1 MLRQID
7 LNLWVAEQPQ
17 KFFGLEVGTRMTI
30 IRLSNNLLI
39 LISPI
44 KIDSQ
49 LQQQLDNLG
58 EVKYIIAPNLFH
70 YLYIA
75 ECQKIHPDAQTIAP
89 PELTHKIPNL
99 KIDRVFTQD
108 AIAFNSEVEY
118 TLLAGFQTFVLPK
131 IRTVNEV
138 VFYHP
143 LTKTL
148 IITDSAFN
156 LDNSLP
162 LTTQIVGRLIG
173 SYGIGYG

>member
-1 MLRQID
+1 MSK
-7 LNLWVAEQPQ
+7 NLS
-17 KFFGLEVGTRMTI
+17 RC
-30 IRLSNNLLI
+30 SN
-39 LISPI
+39 
-44 KIDSQ
+44 
-49 LQQQLDNLG
+49 
-58 EVKYIIAPNLFH
+58 F
-70 YLYIA
+70 
-75 ECQKIHPDAQTIAP
+75 CP
-89 PELTHKIPNL
+89 PELAHKIPNL

-173 SYGIGYG
+173 SYGILKPSWLEKVAIREPQLLQQSIARVLTWDFERIIMGHGKIVEDHAQKQLAAAYQWLY